1 MAPFFLTPVNN
12 HILGAIPMMSFSIAG
27 GVSMG
32 AAQLNESQLDRIIGF
47 IRTSVKKIWR
57 STVHTLNQG
66 GAL

>member
-1 MAPFFLTPVNN
+1 
-12 HILGAIPMMSFSIAG
+12 MMSFSIAG

-32 AAQLNESQLDRIIGF
+32 AVQLNESQLDRIIGF

-57 STVHTLNQG
+57 STVHNLNQG